1 MYAVLVNQCNSW
13 FWIET
18 DALPYPYYTDLDKAQ
33 HYIRNMSIK
42 VKGEHKELGGY
53 VISYYNDSLS
63 KLKKSNKLPPKF
75 WRCDPF
81 TLLEYEDEA
90 KKAGVAN
97 YQLWVDLYIDEFDR
111 NYHRLC
117 DTEKRKVHIP
127 SLIAKKKFIMQPCL
141 YEKELASAF
150 FLDSAD
156 DLILLDYFIFLSRA
170 NEIANRLFVCS
181 NCGKMF
187 VQKRVNS
194 FTCSSECSKRYY
206 DAQMKS
212 NGYAKV
218 VHTFAARFS
227 RSKTALSEM
236 GVETKEF
243 VDLYKQ
249 WRDYALSLLKIDSFY
264 DRKFYSC
271 PLYSVDEFKD
281 RLEQKWSELEIKN
294 VYKRLA
300 K

>member
-13 FWIET
+13 FWVET
-18 DALPYPYYTDLDKAQ
+18 DALPNPYYTDLDKAQ

-53 VISYYNDSLS
+53 VISYYNDALS

-90 KKAGVAN
+90 QKNGVRN
-97 YQLWVDLYIDEFDR
+97 YRLWVELCLDEFDR
-111 NYHRLC
+111 SFHQAI
-117 DTEKRKVHIP
+117 DPDKQKVHLP
-127 SLIAKKKFIMQPCL
+127 SLIASKRFIMQPCL
-141 YEKELASAF
+141 YEKDLASAF
-150 FLDSAD
+150 ILDSTE
-156 DLILLDYFIFLSRA
+156 DLILLDYFISLSQSR
-170 NEIANRLFVCS
+170 EISNRLRICA

-187 VQKRVNS
+187 IQKRANS
-194 FTCSSECSKRYY
+194 WTCGSECSKRYY
-206 DAQMKS
+206 DAQAKS
-212 NGYAKV
+212 NGYANV

-227 RSKTALSEM
+227 RSKTALQEM
-236 GVETKEF
+236 GIDTKEF
-243 VDLYKQ
+243 VDLYNQ
-249 WRDYALSLLKIDSFY
+249 WRDYAKSLLKIDSFY
-264 DRKFYSC
+264 DRKYYSC
-271 PLYSVDEFKD
+271 PLYSVDEFRK
-281 RLEQKWSELEIKN
+281 RLEQKWAELEIKN